1 MFNTEV
7 IVDQGEPALH
17 RDDETALPT
26 APDESENPGDRGP
39 DHGCRA
45 LRVRDR

>member
-7 IVDQGEPALH
+7 VVDQGESALH

-26 APDESENPGDRGP
+26 APDEGEDVGDRRP